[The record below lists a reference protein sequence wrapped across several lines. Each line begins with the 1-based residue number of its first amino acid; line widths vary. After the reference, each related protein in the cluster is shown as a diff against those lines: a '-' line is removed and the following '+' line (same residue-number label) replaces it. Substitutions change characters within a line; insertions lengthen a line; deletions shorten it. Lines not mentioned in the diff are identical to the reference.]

1 VGLHKAHA
9 GRKVDPQ
16 HMLTAQQPQQS
27 EGHTRPIEAARNLSS
42 RHENRSTNS
51 GTHKKGGAQASQHCA
66 TKTYGIEQAHIVMKL
81 RRHVRLPEKPTLR
94 NYDPGVRHL

>member
-27 EGHTRPIEAARNLSS
+27 EGHTRPIEAARNQSS
-42 RHENRSTNS
+42 RHENRSTKLRYAQKVRCASIAALRNKGARHRT
-51 GTHKKGGAQASQHCA
+51 GTHSHAIAQTC
-66 TKTYGIEQAHIVMKL
+66 QAA
-81 RRHVRLPEKPTLR
+81 
-94 NYDPGVRHL
+94 